1 MANPKLTRFVSW
13 ISCIGLCGLA
23 DYLDNRRRRKETANM
38 SNSQV
43 LLKDLTW
50 LTQQPRPSRSQE
62 TVRSGSSSVPEASL
76 NKPVQTE
83 EPVIFEPS
91 SSPYYPPPCTFMPP
105 ESPDMHK
112 HQIHALPDS
121 SLAWYNGL
129 PVGCSSLIF

>member
-1 MANPKLTRFVSW
+1 MANPQPTRFVSW
-13 ISCIGLCGLA
+13 FSCVGLCDLA
-23 DYLDNRRRRKETANM
+23 DYLNNRRRRKETTNM

-62 TVRSGSSSVPEASL
+62 PVSSSVIDASG

-83 EPVIFEPS
+83 EPDIFESPA
-91 SSPYYPPPCTFMPP
+91 SPYYPPPSTFMPP

-112 HQIHALPDS
+112 HQSHALHDS
-121 SLAWYNGL
+121 SPAWYNGL
-129 PVGCSSLIF
+129 PVGRNPPIF